1 MSIVAAAALPCLLVH
16 IADVFPFPV
25 YFLCYDLS
33 LRFEFTSVY
42 KQTTATYRGRGR
54 NNLHAMP
61 RDMSWLS
68 PKRRRTTTA
77 LPTTKSGRKSIAAED
92 ERALS
97 PSPRVTSSPK
107 PVLPSP
113 DFGQRTS
120 RVFSSTSATA
130 ASESDGNLFY
140 AYARQVCGM
149 KAFRPLGDADTRLC
163 SGG

>member
-1 MSIVAAAALPCLLVH
+1 VSIVAAAALPCLLVH
-16 IADVFPFPV
+16 IAAVFPFPV

-33 LRFEFTSVY
+33 LRFEFTRVY
-42 KQTTATYRGRGR
+42 KQTTATEDDQTD
-54 NNLHAMP
+54 LHAMP

-77 LPTTKSGRKSIAAED
+77 LPTAKSGRKSIAAED